1 MLVAYNVGNIKK
13 KNVGVKMEHLG
24 IGNENENEVASG
36 DPMCAVCCCAGRD
49 AREGEGP
56 QSRYMTVNLNI

>member
-24 IGNENENEVASG
+24 IGNENETVASVETQF
-36 DPMCAVCCCAGRD
+36 DVCGVLLRGPAGRD

-56 QSRYMTVNLNI
+56 RSRL